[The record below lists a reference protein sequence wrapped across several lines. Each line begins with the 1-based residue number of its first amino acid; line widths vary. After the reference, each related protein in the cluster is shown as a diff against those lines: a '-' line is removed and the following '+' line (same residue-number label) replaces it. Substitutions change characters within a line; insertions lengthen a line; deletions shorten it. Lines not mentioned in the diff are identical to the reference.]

1 MGLWPQVELLGPAG
15 VKASPS
21 HRRLRLRTPEA
32 PTALCATHLLRAV
45 LCMILR
51 ERCSQEPTSH
61 GPTAG
66 QDSNAALPSFRSTF
80 TKDVYRE
87 GVRYSGTGM
96 PQSDCPPLPH
106 GAVRGPAHRPHLGL
120 VTNAESPVLPEAYRV
135 RLCIL
140 TRLPGGSQTQ
150 FIQETL

>member
-15 VKASPS
+15 GKASAS
-21 HRRLRLRTPEA
+21 HRRLQLRTPEA
-32 PTALCATHLLRAV
+32 PNALCAAHLLRAV
-45 LCMILR
+45 LCMILPG
-51 ERCSQEPTSH
+51 RCSQEPTSH

-66 QDSNAALPSFRSTF
+66 QDSNTALSSFRSTF

-87 GVRYSGTGM
+87 GVRYSGTEM
-96 PQSDCPPLPH
+96 PQSDCPPSPL
-106 GAVRGPAHRPHLGL
+106 GVVRGLVHRPHLGL

-135 RLCIL
+135 RLRVL